1 MRIYLDHNATTP
13 VRDEVAAAMLRVLRD
28 IPGNPSSAHAE
39 GAAARA
45 EVERARERVAALV
58 GAAPAEV
65 VFTSG
70 ATESNNLALQGVA
83 RNGTRRHLVTS
94 AAEHPS
100 VEEPVAA
107 LEAEGFRVTRIP
119 VDADGLVDPDAVAAA
134 ITAETALVSILWANN
149 ETGVVQPIA
158 RIAAG
163 VHARGVPLHVDA
175 TQALGKIPVRL
186 DAIPADL
193 LSASAHK
200 FNGPKGAGFLVVRGG
215 RALVPSARGGSQ
227 ERGRRGGTHNVPGI
241 VGLGIAAELAR
252 TELDGRAACY
262 AALRDRLWSGLEAKV
277 PGVRRNG
284 AAHSVLPNTLCIEF
298 RGSAGDVLLEVL
310 DGEGIAVSAGAAC
323 ASGSVHPS
331 RTLIAMGRTTTEAR
345 ASLRF
350 SVGHGVD
357 EAQIDRVLALLPD
370 LVARVRD
377 AESSVVETAAGA

>member
-28 IPGNPSSAHAE
+28 VAGNPSSAHAE

-58 GAAPAEV
+58 GAKPGDV

-70 ATESNNLALQGVA
+70 ATESNNLALHGVA
-83 RNGTRRHLVTS
+83 RAGAKRHLVTTT
-94 AAEHPS
+94 AEHPS
-100 VEEPVAA
+100 VEEPLAA
-107 LEAEGFRVTRIP
+107 LEAEGFRVTRVS
-119 VDADGLVDPDAVAAA
+119 VDTEGLVDPDSIAAA
-134 ITAETALVSILWANN
+134 ITRDTALVSILWANN
-149 ETGVVQPIA
+149 ETGVVQPMA
-158 RIAAG
+158 RI
-163 VHARGVPLHVDA
+163 VEVVRARGALLHVDA
-175 TQALGKIPVRL
+175 TQAVGKIPMRL
-186 DAIPADL
+186 DANPADL

-200 FNGPKGAGFLVVRGG
+200 FNGPKGAGFLVARGATMLAPFVRGG
-215 RALVPSARGGSQ
+215 PQ

-241 VGLGIAAELAR
+241 AGLGVAAELAR
-252 TELDGRAACY
+252 VELDTRAERY
-262 AALRDRLWSGLEAKV
+262 TALRDRLWSGIEAKV
-277 PGVRRNG
+277 PRVRRNG
-284 AAHSVLPNTLCIEF
+284 DANAVLPNTLCVEF
-298 RGSAGDVLLEVL
+298 CGAAGDVLLEAL

-331 RTLIAMGRTTTEAR
+331 RTLVAMGRTTAEAR

-357 EAQIDRVLALLPD
+357 EAQIDRVLTLLPD

-377 AESSVVETAAGA
+377 LATVPA

>member
-13 VRDEVAAAMLRVLRD
+13 VRDEVAAAVLRVLRD
-28 IPGNPSSAHAE
+28 VTGNPSSAHAE

-58 GAAPAEV
+58 GAKPGEV

-70 ATESNNLALQGVA
+70 ATESNNLALHGVA
-83 RNGTRRHLVTS
+83 RGSAKRHLVTS
-94 AAEHPS
+94 TAEHPS
-100 VEEPVAA
+100 VEEPLAA
-107 LEAEGFRVTRIP
+107 LESEGFRVTRVP
-119 VDADGLVDPDAVAAA
+119 VDADGFVDPAAIAAA
-134 ITAETALVSILWANN
+134 IAPDTALVSMLWANN
-149 ETGVVQPIA
+149 ETGVVQPMA
-158 RIAAG
+158 RIAEVVRAG
-163 VHARGVPLHVDA
+163 GALLHVDA
-175 TQALGKIPVRL
+175 TQAIAKIPVRL

-200 FNGPKGAGFLVVRGG
+200 FNGPKGAGFLVVRGAS
-215 RALVPSARGGSQ
+215 ALAPFLRGGSQ

-241 VGLGIAAELAR
+241 AGLGVAADLAR
-252 TELDGRAACY
+252 AEREARAEHY
-262 AALRDRLWSGLEAKV
+262 AALRDRLWSGIEAKV
-277 PGVRRNG
+277 PRVRRNG
-284 AAHSVLPNTLCIEF
+284 SVNAVLPNTLCVEF
-298 RGSAGDVLLEVL
+298 TGVAGDVLLEAL

-331 RTLIAMGRTTTEAR
+331 RTLVAMGRTTAEAR

-370 LVARVRD
+370 LVARVRKL
-377 AESSVVETAAGA
+377 ETVPA